1 MTNRPI
7 ANDDIQAIVA
17 LCHIAGCG
25 FQRRPDE
32 GGYVRFWVWKLNRFS
47 TFGDT
52 NYRAAVYGLK
62 LEAWQAAIQTL

>member
-1 MTNRPI
+1 MQNRPI

-32 GGYVRFWVWKLNRFS
+32 GGYVRFWVWKLDDKPIKHHIRV
-47 TFGDT
+47 TVHG
-52 NYRAAVYGLK
+52 VK